1 MSREQLDKSTIM
13 KQYLYSAL
21 ILGLIVLPQ
30 TISLPVF
37 AQATSSPAPSKSN
50 SSRSQDQK
58 VIARIWHGRTSA
70 TKADEYYE
78 YLKEAGINKIEAIPG
93 NLGVQIF
100 RGTDG
105 KVTDF
110 TVISYWESLEAIRK
124 FAGNDIEKTHSL
136 PKDRQ
141 YLLEIEP
148 KVRHYEVLLD
158 NRKRAILLPSN
169 PQY

>member
-1 MSREQLDKSTIM
+1 MLH
-13 KQYLYSAL
+13 
-21 ILGLIVLPQ
+21 
-30 TISLPVF
+30 SLAFQP
-37 AQATSSPAPSKSN
+37 SP
-50 SSRSQDQK
+50 
-58 VIARIWHGRTSA
+58 T
-70 TKADEYYE
+70 YE

-93 NLGVQIF
+93 NLGVQVF

-124 FAGNDIEKTHSL
+124 FAGNDIEKTHPL

-148 KVRHYEVLLD
+148 KVKHYEVLLD
-158 NRKRAILLPSN
+158 SRKRAILLPSN
-169 PQY
+169 TQH